1 MVILLGAMAGLGL
14 LLIVVG
20 LTPRPVREPLAA
32 PEPGYATDEDSEGA
46 GAVQQ
51 ATRRAARLIE
61 RDLRSKSMLI
71 QDANMVGRSLET
83 HALHKMAGLVL
94 GAALL
99 AVFGFF
105 ANTLFELELPLLVV
119 VAVASGRR
127 AGWAGWLPDS
137 ILKSEAEKERVLF
150 QQVTES
156 WLELVA
162 QLVTAGAD
170 TFGALAAAASY
181 SEQPGFVVIRDA
193 LRVSAA
199 SGEPPW
205 TGMRRLADGRRLR
218 FLDPFC
224 SALELAGTTGAGSR
238 QAILAQVESARS
250 KAMLEADAAAASSGE
265 KMGAP
270 LALIG
275 GAFMILMGY
284 PPLGRDHGHVH
295 SHRPVTLTSCWT
307 RPYDTPSIRGRV
319 STRNTRLGESEGR
332 GARLVGVR
340 GAPRCLRLLPRSREL
355 VVGAPAR

>member
-14 LLIVVG
+14 LFIVLG
-20 LTPRPVREPLAA
+20 LMRRPVRAPLPTTPD
-32 PEPGYATDEDSEGA
+32 PERGADDGSEST
-46 GAVQQ
+46 GAVQH
-51 ATRRAARLIE
+51 ATRRAASRIE
-61 RDLRSKSMLI
+61 RDLHSNSMLN
-71 QDANMVGRSLET
+71 QDARMVGRSLET
-83 HALHKMAGLVL
+83 HAVHKMAGLVL
-94 GAALL
+94 GAAVL
-99 AVFGFF
+99 AALGFI
-105 ANTLFELELPLLVV
+105 ANTLFELEMPLLVI
-119 VAVASGRR
+119 VAVAL
-127 AGWAGWLPDS
+127 AGGLLGWWVPDS
-137 ILKSEAEKERVLF
+137 IVKTEAAKERVLF

-205 TGMRRLADGRRLR
+205 TGLRRLADDRRLR

-284 PPLGRDHGHVH
+284 PPLAGIMD
-295 SHRPVTLTSCWT
+295 SSTLTS
-307 RPYDTPSIRGRV
+307 
-319 STRNTRLGESEGR
+319 L
-332 GARLVGVR
+332 
-340 GAPRCLRLLPRSREL
+340 
-355 VVGAPAR
+355 

>member
-14 LLIVVG
+14 LLIVAG
-20 LTPRPVREPLAA
+20 LTPRPVGAPDA
-32 PEPGYATDEDSEGA
+32 PEPGREAKESSEGA
-46 GAVQQ
+46 KAVQEV
-51 ATRRAARLIE
+51 TRRAARLIE
-61 RDLRSKSMLI
+61 RDLRSKSLLI

-99 AVFGFF
+99 AVLGSF
-105 ANTLFELELPLLVV
+105 ANTVFELDLPLLVI
-119 VAVASGRR
+119 VAVAL
-127 AGWAGWLPDS
+127 AGGLLGWWVPDS
-137 ILKSEAEKERVLF
+137 ILKTEAEKERVLF

-284 PPLGRDHGHVH
+284 PPLASIMD
-295 SHRPVTLTSCWT
+295 SSTLT
-307 RPYDTPSIRGRV
+307 G
-319 STRNTRLGESEGR
+319 L
-332 GARLVGVR
+332 
-340 GAPRCLRLLPRSREL
+340 
-355 VVGAPAR
+355 

>member
-1 MVILLGAMAGLGL
+1 MVILLGATTGLGL
-14 LLIVVG
+14 LFIVLG
-20 LTPRPVREPLAA
+20 LMPRPVRAPL
-32 PEPGYATDEDSEGA
+32 PATPDFERGTDDDSEGA
-46 GAVQQ
+46 GAVQH
-51 ATRRAARLIE
+51 ATRQAARRIE
-61 RDLRSKSMLI
+61 RDLHSKLLLN
-71 QDANMVGRSLET
+71 QDARMVGRSLET
-83 HALHKMAGLVL
+83 HALHKMVGLVL

-99 AVFGFF
+99 GALGFF
-105 ANTLFELELPLLVV
+105 ANTLFELDLPLLVI
-119 VAVASGRR
+119 VAVALVGGLL
-127 AGWAGWLPDS
+127 GWWVPDS
-137 ILKSEAEKERVLF
+137 IVKTEAAKERVLF

-162 QLVTAGAD
+162 QLVTAGSD
-170 TFGALAAAASY
+170 TFGALATAASY

-205 TGMRRLADGRRLR
+205 TGLRRLADDRRLR

-224 SALELAGTTGAGSR
+224 AALELAGTTGAGSR

-284 PPLGRDHGHVH
+284 PPLAGIMD
-295 SHRPVTLTSCWT
+295 SSTLT
-307 RPYDTPSIRGRV
+307 G
-319 STRNTRLGESEGR
+319 L
-332 GARLVGVR
+332 
-340 GAPRCLRLLPRSREL
+340 
-355 VVGAPAR
+355 

>member
-14 LLIVVG
+14 LLIVLG
-20 LTPRPVREPLAA
+20 LMPRPVRAPLPATPDPERAA
-32 PEPGYATDEDSEGA
+32 DEGSEGA
-46 GAVQQ
+46 AAVQH
-51 ATRRAARLIE
+51 ATRRATSRIE
-61 RDLRSKSMLI
+61 RDLHSNSMLN
-71 QDANMVGRSLET
+71 QDARMVGRSLET
-83 HALHKMAGLVL
+83 HALHKMVGLVL

-99 AVFGFF
+99 AALGFF
-105 ANTLFELELPLLVV
+105 ANTLFELELPLLVI
-119 VAVASGRR
+119 VAVAL
-127 AGWAGWLPDS
+127 AGGLLGWWMPDS
-137 ILKSEAEKERVLF
+137 IVKTEAAKERVLF

-170 TFGALAAAASY
+170 TFGALATAASY

-205 TGMRRLADGRRLR
+205 TGLRRLADDRRLR

-224 SALELAGTTGAGSR
+224 AALELAGTTGAGSR

-284 PPLGRDHGHVH
+284 PPLAGIMD
-295 SHRPVTLTSCWT
+295 SSTLTS
-307 RPYDTPSIRGRV
+307 
-319 STRNTRLGESEGR
+319 L
-332 GARLVGVR
+332 
-340 GAPRCLRLLPRSREL
+340 
-355 VVGAPAR
+355 

>member
-51 ATRRAARLIE
+51 ATRRAARLVE
-61 RDLRSKSMLI
+61 RDLHSKSMLI

-119 VAVASGRR
+119 VAVAL
-127 AGWAGWLPDS
+127 AGGLLGWWVPDS
-137 ILKSEAEKERVLF
+137 ILKTEAEKERVLF

-284 PPLGRDHGHVH
+284 PPLAGIMDT
-295 SHRPVTLTSCWT
+295 STLT
-307 RPYDTPSIRGRV
+307 G
-319 STRNTRLGESEGR
+319 L
-332 GARLVGVR
+332 
-340 GAPRCLRLLPRSREL
+340 
-355 VVGAPAR
+355 

>member
-51 ATRRAARLIE
+51 ATRRAARLVE
-61 RDLRSKSMLI
+61 RDLHSKSMLI

-105 ANTLFELELPLLVV
+105 ANTLFELELPLLVI
-119 VAVASGRR
+119 VAVAL
-127 AGWAGWLPDS
+127 AGGLLGWWVPDS

-205 TGMRRLADGRRLR
+205 TGMRRLADERRLR

-284 PPLGRDHGHVH
+284 PPLAGIMD
-295 SHRPVTLTSCWT
+295 SSTLTS
-307 RPYDTPSIRGRV
+307 
-319 STRNTRLGESEGR
+319 L
-332 GARLVGVR
+332 
-340 GAPRCLRLLPRSREL
+340 
-355 VVGAPAR
+355 

>member
-1 MVILLGAMAGLGL
+1 MEILLGAMAGVGL
-14 LLIVVG
+14 LCIVVG
-20 LTPRPVREPLAA
+20 LMPRPAKTPLLAE
-32 PEPGYATDEDSEGA
+32 PEPARTRKDGA
-46 GAVQQ
+46 EVSAAVQDV
-51 ATRRAARLIE
+51 TRRAARRVGQDLQSKSALIE
-61 RDLRSKSMLI
+61 
-71 QDANMVGRSLET
+71 DARMVGRSLET
-83 HALHKMAGLVL
+83 HAVHKMVGLVL
-94 GAALL
+94 GAAVL
-99 AVFGFF
+99 ALFAVF
-105 ANTLFELELPLLVV
+105 ANTLFGLDLPLLIV
-119 VAVASGRR
+119 VAVALLGGLG
-127 AGWAGWLPDS
+127 GWFLPDS
-137 ILKSEAEKERVLF
+137 ILKTEADKERVLF

-199 SGEPPW
+199 SGEAPW
-205 TGMRRLADGRRLR
+205 TGLRRLADERRLR

-238 QAILAQVESARS
+238 QAILAQVEAARS

-284 PPLGRDHGHVH
+284 PPLAGILDT
-295 SHRPVTLTSCWT
+295 STLT
-307 RPYDTPSIRGRV
+307 G
-319 STRNTRLGESEGR
+319 L
-332 GARLVGVR
+332 
-340 GAPRCLRLLPRSREL
+340 
-355 VVGAPAR
+355 

>member
-14 LLIVVG
+14 LFIVLG
-20 LTPRPVREPLAA
+20 LMPRPARAPLPTTPD
-32 PEPGYATDEDSEGA
+32 PERGADDGSEGT
-46 GAVQQ
+46 GAVRH
-51 ATRRAARLIE
+51 ATRRAAARIE
-61 RDLRSKSMLI
+61 RDLHSNSMLN
-71 QDANMVGRSLET
+71 QDARMVGRSLET
-83 HALHKMAGLVL
+83 HAVHKMAGLVL
-94 GAALL
+94 GAAVL
-99 AVFGFF
+99 AALGFF
-105 ANTLFELELPLLVV
+105 ANTLFELELPLLVI
-119 VAVASGRR
+119 VAVAL
-127 AGWAGWLPDS
+127 AGGLLGWWVPDS
-137 ILKSEAEKERVLF
+137 IVKTEAAKERVLF

-205 TGMRRLADGRRLR
+205 TGLRRLADDRRLR

-284 PPLGRDHGHVH
+284 PPLAGIMD
-295 SHRPVTLTSCWT
+295 SSTLTS
-307 RPYDTPSIRGRV
+307 
-319 STRNTRLGESEGR
+319 L
-332 GARLVGVR
+332 
-340 GAPRCLRLLPRSREL
+340 
-355 VVGAPAR
+355 